1 LEVKEMPVTHRAPLA
16 CIVPPFVLDALARSG
31 DAEQRA
37 AALDALMLDMSIRDR
52 RSTAAISR
60 SVFGV
65 AADTSSLLRPTL
77 AAGEPQRRV
86 FNANNRTTGVPTL
99 ARSEG
104 DGPTSDEA
112 VDEAYEGFGDT
123 YRFFWEI
130 FGRDS
135 IDDNGLPLLGVVHFG
150 VGYDNAFWDGQQMVF
165 GDGRLFKRLTLSLD
179 VIGHELQ
186 HGVTEHESGL
196 LYQDQ
201 SGALNESL
209 SDIFGSLV
217 KQLKR
222 GETAEAADWLIG
234 ADIVGPNFPG
244 RALRDMANPG
254 TAWERD
260 PQPAHMDNFVVTADD
275 NGGVHI
281 NSGIPNK
288 AFHTLA
294 IELGGNAWERA
305 GAIWYE
311 TLRHYRLEPSATFR
325 SFARLTEIVANRM
338 YGLDSAELAAVSM
351 AWDAVGVLRSRNDA
365 ALYPK
370 A

>member
-1 LEVKEMPVTHRAPLA
+1 MPVIHRSPLA
-16 CIVPPFVLDALARSG
+16 CIVPPFILDTLARTG
-31 DAEQRA
+31 DADQRD
-37 AALDALMLDMSIRDR
+37 AALDALALDMSIRDR
-52 RSTAAISR
+52 RSTAALSR
-60 SVFGV
+60 ALFGMV
-65 AADTSSLLRPTL
+65 GDTRALLRPTL
-77 AAGEPQRRV
+77 APAGTPQRRI
-86 FNANNRTTGVPTL
+86 FNANNETAGVPTL
-99 ARSEG
+99 VRSEG
-104 DGPTSDEA
+104 DAPTSDEA
-112 VDEAYEGFGDT
+112 TDEAYDGLGDT
-123 YRFFWEI
+123 YRFFWDI
-130 FGRDS
+130 FQRDS
-135 IDDNGLPLLGVVHFG
+135 IDDNGLPLRGVVHYG

-196 LYQDQ
+196 LYQEQ

-209 SDIFGSLV
+209 SDWAGSMV
-217 KQLKR
+217 KQYKR
-222 GETAEAADWLIG
+222 GETADAADWLIG
-234 ADIVGPNFPG
+234 ADIVGPSFPG

-260 PQPAHMDNFVVTADD
+260 PQPAHMDKFVVTTND

-294 IELGGNAWERA
+294 VELGGYAWERA
-305 GAIWYE
+305 GTIWYE
-311 TLRHYRLEPSATFR
+311 TLRHYRLQPDATFR
-325 SFARLTEIVANRM
+325 SFARLTEIVANRL
-338 YGLDSAELAAVSM
+338 YGCGSVESSAVSM
-351 AWDAVGVLRSRNDA
+351 AWDAVGVLRSEHDA

>member
-1 LEVKEMPVTHRAPLA
+1 MPVTHRAPLA
-16 CIVPPFVLDALARSG
+16 CIVPPFILDDLARSG

-52 RSTAAISR
+52 RSTAAMSR

-65 AADTSSLLRPTL
+65 AADTRSLLRPTL

-86 FNANNRTTGVPTL
+86 FDAHNRTTGVPTL

-135 IDDNGLPLLGVVHFG
+135 IDDNGLPLRGVVHFG

-186 HGVTEHESGL
+186 HGVTENESGL

-209 SDIFGSLV
+209 SDTFGSLV
-217 KQLKR
+217 KQFKR

-288 AFHTLA
+288 AFHILA

-338 YGLDSAELAAVSM
+338 FGLESAELAAVSM
-351 AWDAVGVLRSRNDA
+351 AWDAVGVLRS
-365 ALYPK
+365 
-370 A
+370 